1 MSAPKNERIKKPLR
15 YTCEVLHCKRVIL
28 LLTLFV
34 DYLFRVD
41 GLTSLESVRVQE
53 LNQLVSFLLADKDLL
68 VVESYI
74 LLLFFLLL
82 DELLGESSL
91 LL

>member
-1 MSAPKNERIKKPLR
+1 M
-15 YTCEVLHCKRVIL
+15 
-28 LLTLFV
+28 LLTMFV
-34 DYLFRVD
+34 DNLFRVD
-41 GLTSLESVRVQE
+41 GLTSLESVCVEE

-68 VVESYI
+68 VVESYV
-74 LLLFFLLL
+74 LLLLLLLL